1 MKAVKTLILITFIAV
16 LVVGIAVAQQEQ
28 ERPARTRGTGTGVG
42 MRMGMSPTRMVLMF
56 GQQLNLTDEQRT
68 KLEGYEPKDPNAL
81 RDAQMELSNVQRE
94 LNAAVMAVDET
105 KIKELCKKV
114 GPATEKLSLLQAQDY
129 KFVKGVL
136 NPEQFQQ
143 LQENMTRPRTP
154 TGGAGGPG
162 GPGGPGTGNRPRGTG
177 GGPGGVQPN

>member
-28 ERPARTRGTGTGVG
+28 ERPVRARGASTGMG
-42 MRMGMSPTRMVLMF
+42 MGRMGMSPTRMVVMM

-68 KLEGYEPKDPNAL
+68 KLEGYQPKDPNAL
-81 RDAQMELSNVQRE
+81 RDAQMELANVQRE
-94 LNAAVMAVDET
+94 LSTAVMAVDEA

-114 GPATEKLSLLQAQDY
+114 GTATEKFSLLQAQDY

-136 NPEQFQQ
+136 NPEQYQQ
-143 LQENMTRPRTP
+143 LQEMMTRPRTP
-154 TGGAGGPG
+154 AGGAGGIG
-162 GPGGPGTGNRPRGTG
+162 GMDSNRPRRQGTG
-177 GGPGGVQPN
+177 QGGGQQN